1 MPECI
6 GMEILFSF
14 QIFTRNYKIRRGI
27 INFAS
32 QKNFKQTFVQ
42 EILLRKLN
50 ACFLWRFEYIQKH
63 SLFKKV
69 RTRHL
74 MTKS

>member
-6 GMEILFSF
+6 GMEMLFSF

-32 QKNFKQTFVQ
+32 QRNFKQTFVS
-42 EILLRKLN
+42 EILLKKSN
-50 ACFLWRFEYIQKH
+50 ACFLCRFEYIQKH
-63 SLFKKV
+63 PFLMKV

-74 MTKS
+74 KTKT

>member
-1 MPECI
+1 
-6 GMEILFSF
+6 MEMLF

-32 QKNFKQTFVQ
+32 QGNFKQTFVY
-42 EILLRKLN
+42 ENRMPVFCGHSIIYKN
-50 ACFLWRFEYIQKH
+50 TPFLME
-63 SLFKKV
+63 V

-74 MTKS
+74 KTKT

>member
-32 QKNFKQTFVQ
+32 QRNFKQTFV
-42 EILLRKLN
+42 
-50 ACFLWRFEYIQKH
+50 
-63 SLFKKV
+63 
-69 RTRHL
+69 
-74 MTKS
+74 